1 MNTFQII
8 AAKTILDTYDNVDI
22 SLNFQIE
29 DILDIT
35 KRNSSYSKTIKI
47 PGTPINNTFFKRIF
61 DVNIDAAFFNPVK
74 KIYCELRIG
83 DNQIITGDLQLIDIL
98 IDNKLVEYEVVITGQ
113 LKTILTDFGDLTLRN
128 LDLSEYNHTRSQQ
141 NIQNSWTYNIKN
153 QGVDTQYVEPG
164 TGYVY
169 PYIINGNSTDVYD
182 RLYTYDLFPSV
193 YVKTVIDKIF
203 DSAGYTYTSNF
214 FNSDYF
220 KKLILPYVND
230 KIEKDEETINNQ
242 TTIVGVNGSNDEST
256 PALSNEWSYFPLVAD
271 YPTGYRNISPIMKHG
286 YGWYKNSN
294 FTYFIGLDRE
304 SGTVG
309 DDDFQDPL
317 GSWDNNTSQSTPYSV
332 YTCQASGYYDIN
344 FNSQIIIKY
353 QNIASPFSIEFQS
366 GQFKYYYRLLRV
378 NTNGS
383 SSFISQSQ
391 VETFQPSFTP
401 PAISPVYDLDNPLPF
416 ILTASNVFLEE
427 GDRLFI
433 EFGIE
438 YPESVNWVGDDDD
451 ILVQALIKES
461 LDGIPTTFKVV
472 PSSNNDNSVN
482 TPINMNQI
490 LSSQVKIKDFFLDIV
505 KMFNL
510 VVADN
515 AVKPNDFII
524 EPREDYYN
532 SRPKVND
539 WTYILDND
547 SEIKIVP
554 MSELDAKIYSY
565 TYTQDDDYYNNQY
578 YSDIKRIY
586 GDSFFEVENDFSN
599 ETTELKLGFSPTP
612 NAQLYIG
619 DRVAPFFIDLN
630 DNQMTPRKVNTRIL
644 FYGGLQSTNNT
655 YILKDFPNQSNTLGT
670 NLNVYPYCG
679 MWDDPF
685 NPQYDLSFDN
695 PYKTYYQTDQFPVH
709 TLIDKFHNSTF
720 RQITNINS
728 RLMEAFF
735 YLTPKDI
742 SQFDFRDIILI
753 NNAYWRVNKIVDYN
767 PVAQDRVTKVVL
779 FKITDLKIFSPDRIE
794 IPKSNSSCPTDIVG
808 KKSKTGRPYYVS
820 ASGQVVSPE
829 CCSSLAGTYKNGV
842 CWANK
847 ILPRPPYDPISSEGV
862 VDKIRI
868 SYNGTPISEVLT
880 TNNMKN
886 NNSPNSPDVII
897 KGRGNFIGNN
907 VKSGV
912 LIGNNSSMPSG
923 NNIISIGDGLT
934 ATEDNTI
941 YLDRIKINNNG
952 IVENYVYIIDAG
964 SNEVMNVGKTNL
976 IDKLDGGENSVRNFG
991 GDSKLRPIID
1001 GSISPFG
1008 SVTRP

>member
-8 AAKTILDTYDNVDI
+8 AAKTTLDTYDDIDI
-22 SLNFQIE
+22 SLNFQID

-35 KRNSSYSKTIKI
+35 KRNSSYSKTIKV
-47 PGTPINNTFFKRIF
+47 PGTANNNKFFKRIF

-83 DNQIITGDLQLIDIL
+83 DNQIITGDLQLIDI
-98 IDNKLVEYEVVITGQ
+98 IINNKKVDYEIVITGQ
-113 LKTILTDFGDLTLRN
+113 LKSILTDFGDLTLRN

-153 QGVDTQYVEPG
+153 QGVDTQYGEPG

-169 PYIINGNSTDVYD
+169 PYIINGNSTDIYD

-203 DSAGYTYTSNF
+203 DSAGYTYTSDF

-230 KIEKDEETINNQ
+230 KIEKDATTMSAQ
-242 TTIVGVNGSNDEST
+242 TTVVGVNGSNDEST
-256 PALSNEWSYFPLVAD
+256 PALSNQWSIFPWIAD
-271 YPTGYRNISPIMKHG
+271 YPTGYRNISPLMQHG

-309 DDDFQDPL
+309 DDDYQDPL
-317 GSWDNNTSQSTPYSV
+317 GSWDNNITQADPYSV
-332 YTCQASGYYDIN
+332 YTCQASGYYDID
-344 FNSQIIIKY
+344 FDGQLIMKY
-353 QNIASPFSIEFQS
+353 ISVDSPYLIEFQS
-366 GQFKYYYRLLRV
+366 GEFKYFYRLLKIK
-378 NTNGS
+378 NNGS
-383 SSFISQSQ
+383 SSFISQSDFPR
-391 VETFQPSFTP
+391 TFQPGTTLP
-401 PAISPVYDLDNPLPF
+401 QISPYYDIDNPLPF
-416 ILTASNVFLEE
+416 ILTAHNVFLEE

-433 EFGIE
+433 EFGLE
-438 YPESVNWVGDDDD
+438 YNESVNWAGDDNS
-451 ILVQALIKES
+451 ILVQALLKES
-461 LDGIPTTFKVV
+461 YAGTPTTFKVV
-472 PSSNNDNSVN
+472 PSSNNDTGVD
-482 TPINMNQI
+482 TYINMNQI

-515 AVKPNDFII
+515 PVKANDFII
-524 EPREDYYN
+524 EPRQDYYN
-532 SRPKVND
+532 SKPKVNV
-539 WTYILDND
+539 WTYKLDND
-547 SEIKIVP
+547 SDVKIVP
-554 MSELDAKIYSY
+554 MSELDSKIYTY

-586 GDSFFEVENDFSN
+586 GDSIFEVENDYSN
-599 ETTELKLGFSPTP
+599 QTTELQLGFSPTP

-644 FYGGLQSTNNT
+644 FYGGLQQTNNT
-655 YILKDFPNQSNTLGT
+655 YILKDFPNQSNSLGT
-670 NLNVYPYCG
+670 SLNVYPYCG
-679 MWDDPF
+679 MWDDPY

-695 PYKTYYQTDQFPVH
+695 PYKTYYQTEQYPVH
-709 TLIDKFHNSTF
+709 TLMDKFHKSTF
-720 RQITNINS
+720 KQITDINS
-728 RLMEAFF
+728 RLMEAYFH
-735 YLTPKDI
+735 LTPKDI

-753 NNAYWRVNKIVDYN
+753 DSSYWRVNKIVDYN
-767 PVAQDRVTKVVL
+767 PVANDKLTKVIL

-794 IPKSNSSCPTDIVG
+794 IPKSNSACPTDIVG
-808 KKSKTGRPYYVS
+808 KKSKTGRPYYTS

-829 CCSSLAGTYKNGV
+829 CCSSLGGTYKGGV

-847 ILPRPPYDPISSEGV
+847 IFPRPPFDPVKG
-862 VDKIRI
+862 DLLKIG
-868 SYNGTPISEVLT
+868 YNGAPISEVLT

-886 NNSPNSPDVII
+886 GNSPNSPDIII
-897 KGRGNFIGNN
+897 KGQGNFVGN
-907 VKSGV
+907 GV
-912 LIGNNSSMPSG
+912 RNGGIFGDNSSIPNG
-923 NNIISIGDGLT
+923 KNILVIGDGLT
-934 ATEDNTI
+934 TTEDNTI
-941 YLDRIKINNNG
+941 YLDRIKINNDG
-952 IVENYVYIIDAG
+952 IVPNYVYIIDAG
-964 SNEVMNVGKTNL
+964 NNDVMNVSKTNL
-976 IDKLDGGENSVRNFG
+976 IDLLDGGVNSVRNYG

-1001 GSISPFG
+1001 GSLSPFG
-1008 SVTRP
+1008 TVQRP